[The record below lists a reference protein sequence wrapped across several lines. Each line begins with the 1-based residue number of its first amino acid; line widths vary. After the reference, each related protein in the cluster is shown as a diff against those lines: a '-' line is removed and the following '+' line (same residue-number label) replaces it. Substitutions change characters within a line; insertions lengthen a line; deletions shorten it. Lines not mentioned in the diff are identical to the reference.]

1 MKIGIFTDAYTP
13 QINGV
18 VTSVC
23 TLKEELEK
31 LGHEIFII
39 TSMVPNYEDKE
50 KNIIESHMFPLNI
63 KAKPKYIESIII
75 SIVDKIA
82 CIYEKAVGYTSEFN
96 FKVGKATIYMLLF
109 LNS

>member
-13 QINGV
+13 QINGL

-50 KNIIESHMFPLNI
+50 KNIIRINSVPFMPL
-63 KAKPKYIESIII
+63 PEFR
-75 SIVDKIA
+75 IA
-82 CIYEKAVGYTSEFN
+82 N
-96 FKVGKATIYMLLF
+96 TIHLKK
-109 LNS
+109 